1 VSRTLEQLLA
11 DARSAIERL
20 TPREAFSATK
30 EGATMI
36 DIRAQV
42 AREQLGAIPGSIH
55 IPRTVLEWRLA
66 PDSQWRNPHIDRR
79 ERLILICDHGYSS
92 SLAAAT
98 LVELGCQAGDVVGGF
113 DAWVDANLPIT
124 KITQPQDP
132 LVFPGMGPPEPG

>member
-1 VSRTLEQLLA
+1 LV
-11 DARSAIERL
+11 
-20 TPREAFSATK
+20 
-30 EGATMI
+30 

-42 AREQLGAIPGSIH
+42 ARERLGAIPGSIH

-98 LVELGCQAGDVVGGF
+98 LVELGCEAADVVGGF
-113 DAWVDANLPIT
+113 DAWVEANLPIT
-124 KITQPQDP
+124 EITELPDP
-132 LVFPGMGPPEPG
+132 LTLPGMGPPEPGRPPG